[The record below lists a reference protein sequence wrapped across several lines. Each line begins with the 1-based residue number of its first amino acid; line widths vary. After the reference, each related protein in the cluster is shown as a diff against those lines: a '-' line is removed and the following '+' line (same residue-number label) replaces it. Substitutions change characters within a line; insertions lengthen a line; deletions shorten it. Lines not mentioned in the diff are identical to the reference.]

1 MKRNVL
7 VFGSISGLI
16 SVSWF
21 FIAIAFLPMDEHMDY
36 GMYLGYASM
45 IIANA
50 FLVVGVKNYRDK
62 YNHGYISFGKAFKI
76 GMLIALIASTVYVG
90 SWLIYYY
97 TSGSDFVEVYTN
109 CVLRELKESG
119 ASAKEIVLQT
129 KEMQEFG
136 VMYQNPFF
144 NALIT
149 YSEIL
154 PMGILFAL
162 ITAAIFRKKDPN
174 AKKTQSS
181 NEDLLDEKN
190 V

>member
-7 VFGSISGLI
+7 VFGSVSGLI

-36 GMYLGYASM
+36 GMYLGYAAM
-45 IIANA
+45 IIANI
-50 FLVVGVKNYRDK
+50 FLIVGVKNYRDK
-62 YNHGYISFGKAFKI
+62 YNGGFISFGKALKV
-76 GMLIALIASTVYVG
+76 GLLIALVASTFYVA

-97 TSGSDFVEVYTN
+97 SSGSDFIQVYTD

-119 ASAKEIVLQT
+119 ASAKEIAIQT

-136 VMYQNPFF
+136 VMYQNPLF
-144 NALIT
+144 NAMVT
-149 YSEIL
+149 YMEIL

-174 AKKTQSS
+174 TNKVKPF
-181 NEDLLDEKN
+181 NESLLDK
-190 V
+190 